1 MVSFF
6 VNDLKWFI
14 FAFFQNKVGDF
25 ALPNM

>member
-1 MVSFF
+1 L